1 MAPISQP
8 LALLSF
14 DAMTSVPQ
22 EFVTVDMRSLKAALV
37 ARAEVER
44 LSVSAIVRRAVE
56 RELAPADVSATS
68 VSAHPTAGPIRPMVR
83 LSLRLTAEEAGQL
96 NAGAR
101 RADLSLGAFLAG
113 LLANVPA
120 LSAASAG
127 RPEYLAALTASS
139 AELSTLNRNIHHL
152 TVLLIQGQ
160 GRAAQEYR
168 QMLDTLARD
177 VRLHLSLAA
186 SALAELRPSRSPGR
200 SSDRTT
206 RTTA

>member
-1 MAPISQP
+1 MAPISQT

-14 DAMTSVPQ
+14 AAMASVTQ
-22 EFVTVDMRSLKAALV
+22 EFVTVDMRGLKAALV
-37 ARAEVER
+37 ARAEADR

-56 RELAPADVSATS
+56 RELAPADVSAAA
-68 VSAHPTAGPIRPMVR
+68 VSAQPSATPRDAMVKLSIR
-83 LSLRLTAEEAGQL
+83 STAEEAGL
-96 NAGAR
+96 LRAAAR
-101 RADLSLGAFLAG
+101 RADVSLGAFLAG

-152 TVLLIQGQ
+152 TVLLGQGQ

-168 QMLDTLARD
+168 GMLDTLAND
-177 VRLHLSLAA
+177 VRSHLSLAA
-186 SALAELRPSRSPGR
+186 SVLAGLRPSRLPSRKNEP
-200 SSDRTT
+200 ST